1 MKDYTTDS
9 PEFSESIGKFET
21 TDPAHADLF
30 NGVTTAIFQNTL
42 VLKNALGQDMV
53 EQAFYKAFPDA
64 QQKTTID

>member
-1 MKDYTTDS
+1 MKEYTTAS
-9 PEFSESIGKFET
+9 PEFTESIGEFET

-53 EQAFYKAFPDA
+53 EQAFYKVFPDA
-64 QQKTTID
+64 ATTE